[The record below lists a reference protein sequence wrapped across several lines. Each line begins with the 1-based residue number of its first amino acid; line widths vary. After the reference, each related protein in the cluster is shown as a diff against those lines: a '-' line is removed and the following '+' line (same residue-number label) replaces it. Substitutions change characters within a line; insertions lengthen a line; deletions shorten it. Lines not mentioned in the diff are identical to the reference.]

1 MKTFNLNPGEK
12 FGVVLVPNGEI
23 EELLNYPN
31 LPGNKRPLFSLAT
44 DNPDDDFWS
53 GQIAKFKEE
62 SGLLAI
68 EDLSV
73 NGTGSDRDYNDLVLN
88 LSGAT
93 ATVPS
98 LDEVINP
105 ALSWPDNNLGN
116 KLNQYINFSDL
127 TFDSGVF
134 KASDSGELKISYLF
148 DGGGYQGDLA
158 LVNLEGLNAKSHP
171 DFVKQA
177 AERALSNSE
186 LGYVVIKDK
195 EEGALFDKRL
205 GEKSR
210 NAGEYLG
217 EKTFS
222 VNPGDEYGFMLV
234 PNGTV
239 EEVFERPNIGWSKR
253 PVFSM
258 STEAEID
265 TFLPGQFVDLT
276 GEGQVFVFEDVRA
289 DRPNFDGDYNDFVF
303 SVSGLEG
310 SADSVEE
317 YINPLKDWR
326 SDDNGQEFLEI
337 VDELINGS
345 SQAPTITV
353 ELANDTGEDDTDK
366 ITTDPSLTGEV
377 IDDGEVVSFSLSLTG
392 ESESFVDVTAE
403 LESDGSFVLDRSVIE
418 SVLPETLPLGI
429 NTVYLRATDEE
440 GLESEVV
447 EFEFTLEE
455 EESED
460 GLGPEIESMAGI
472 SGLDAYPDAISLPPT
487 GTRELSVK
495 IDGWLDSPELTADI
509 GDISY
514 VVEDGNV
521 LEVSPEGV
529 ITALAGGETNVT
541 VEYGE
546 AEITIPVL
554 VEAPETGPAVVDESG
569 GIVQGS
575 DGSMVMLAPGA
586 LTEES
591 LVNLT
596 PLQQEDLSLPV
607 PSGFKFATAFDL
619 EIEDDKL
626 DLPAQLAVP
635 APAEV
640 EAGTEVWFMRKGA
653 LPDETGTWKDIWL
666 QEESGIVDADGFIRT
681 QSPPYPGILRPGE
694 YMVVF
699 DGQPGSMTIA
709 KGKVTQTTNVPL
721 AFFGIIDPDE
731 NIGQLIDPE
740 YFVTA
745 FSVSYDISSVDV
757 IAIPQ
762 VGLPVKTEVGV
773 QRANGIASFEAVLDL
788 PAPEGDPTADPVL
801 QGVELKFS
809 DENGESFAQNN
820 NEPVLFLTA
829 DNALIDSED
838 LATSK
843 GSRFEDLTPLFYVGN
858 EVIEGTVLLDLS
870 EEIDENRATVAVKV
884 PNTVPLGS
892 SRMSLTR
899 SQDVLSEQSG
909 TEPVYVPVEFES
921 NEVRLKNEKE
931 YVFTALASA
940 DSLSVVDATNPEAA
954 VNDTSSEDLLL
965 GRIPVGVDNVTD
977 RPESLAITGDNSRI
991 YVPLKFSGGVAV
1003 VDPIALSQVDN
1014 EPDTPDVAEPIP
1026 LPDGA
1031 PPVDI
1036 ALGLRDELAYIA
1048 DERNPNIYVLDIDPF
1063 SDSYHEVLQTIVLD
1077 TERGDEDLNR
1087 LAISSDGGRLFVTSK
1102 DGYIYAVNIDPLDE
1116 PEESEINSNK
1126 WHEQIGRF
1134 KTEQGAMGVSATN
1147 SAGMM
1152 TFTSGNRSFDFNG
1165 FGVLEVTNDDT
1176 LSFEAEIRYT
1186 ELGLG
1191 LPTDYF
1197 DVNEGYGVTLTKDA
1211 SYAFVAGYN
1220 WRGNINDNEVLD
1232 GGNVGI
1238 IEDPLGENPRM
1249 VAATRPIPGRLT
1261 RDLVLSNDDKYLY
1274 VSNPNLS
1281 GSGDVFVFDVE
1292 EMMKTLEEPEEYVI
1306 DGLDRGVGSPFFDES
1321 TSREV
1326 TQADFASVPIDDIN
1340 PEISIAADYEI
1351 LLEDRPRNQFTF
1363 GVPEDSTRSP
1373 INIGGNP
1380 REIAITGGDRLLE
1393 LSEIDLTDNSTGEGG
1408 GTGEGNGGGQP
1419 DLTPTFEWNFGE
1431 GAEDIQEVNLFV
1443 STFGEGEG
1451 LLPWEELVDL
1461 SDSSVLPGLSEGQKR
1476 ELLTRDWNG
1485 YDDFNPDRILTAT
1498 WKKDE
1503 GKWYWRDRETEI
1515 PAPTSGQANT
1525 NTSFTLPDELSLTA
1539 GQNYHWA
1546 VQAVTATGDKEVDV
1560 NQFRTKQPAVTTPFS
1575 SVTVFTHGFE
1585 VREQPQPPHYAK
1597 AFAVAA
1603 SGAEELG
1610 APGVVLRYNGKT
1622 GEWEGVDELGRLKPG
1637 VTASDA
1643 IGKPLVLM
1651 VDWAKHGESVIPDS
1665 GFTEGAADAVVA
1677 DLAKLDKDLDGQLFS
1692 SPMHFMAHSR
1702 GTIVTSEMI
1711 QRLGTYFED
1720 KVGKKSTSEND
1731 LHVTY
1736 IDAHDFKQKLPTGR
1750 FDTFYEP
1757 SVQVWDNVNF
1767 ADNYFQEVPKPDDW
1781 LALATPIG
1789 RNIPYPA
1796 PAPADPPINPPEWS
1810 GEPDISIRLGAL
1822 PGSEDANANPRQVG
1836 ANPSATGDYSQNFA
1850 GLTKDVLLG
1859 DGPHGRINWW
1869 YDGTID
1875 LSNLNRP
1882 GTQDEPGIYRRLSDG
1897 HYDLLFDR
1905 AFYDKYKVLNP
1916 WYQPDHTKANF
1927 EFADENAPKEG
1938 IGTGW
1943 FYSVLGGG
1951 KDLRP
1956 STSTPRVGVDFDN
1969 TFAERMRG
1977 DGPVAS
1983 VFNGNFD
1990 AVTKPTDRFAPY
2002 PPTVRGPRWRYEM
2015 PGWSFHNGKDGAV
2028 NSYESLYLENVDT
2041 TGDEAN
2047 RNYALSMG
2055 KSKFPGAFGAPV
2067 RLAPLTEITHN
2078 RMYVP
2083 DWAETLTFDVQ
2094 VNEGSDDD
2102 AIAAYMQQEGSWL
2115 KLGEFELREA
2125 MDEFETLLFDV
2136 PGSLRGETSQLRFVL
2151 LDKGGN
2157 GLDAELLL
2165 DDVFFTDEVE
2175 TVALDLIT
2183 GDGTS
2188 GEGVQA
2194 MSASSGNNI
2203 GLNNELF
2210 ELTWQAPDKGKKIV
2224 EIRFDGF
2231 FERFLKI
2238 DYSGYQDIGRRAD
2251 VYQFKLKAGGP
2262 DLTFKITPLE
2272 INKDT
2277 YFTQD
2282 GARVKFT
2289 DLDRDRLYGAR
2300 FLTTEYAYNPDTR
2313 RTIKDTKSYFRYRWI
2328 NVVDPEATMGRS
2340 VELPPGVDDTA
2351 VFHRTLADGQRGF
2364 VRDKKVDFVLPKG
2377 FETKFV
2383 KRNQSN
2389 SEFTYSDPQKVPG
2402 RRNRGFVTWQFDPVD
2417 ANNQVK
2423 CYETKKPVLNDE
2435 NVPVAIECKTD
2446 LVDIVA
2452 DGNNVGV
2459 LEARGTATEPVEIK
2473 LDLDGFQKEFR
2484 RIIDTGE
2491 VIEIFD
2497 DESKEKQLF
2506 STQKGQPISIKGEL
2520 DAPRSKEFL
2529 EKGGLIQDSNPDR
2542 KLIYYVF
2549 PLEKAEDYPTKMPEL
2564 RPVSSDFFKYFAD
2577 FLPEKKKQAQTNNT
2591 LDTFYED
2598 LSNYVENQSEML
2610 LAAVQKD
2617 FEPLEGVYKVTGDK
2631 PTNANETKLSWVNVL
2646 NDGGVAI
2653 DGKSTLNF
2661 GDQWLKPIL
2670 IDEKITKVSKEWAMA
2685 QSLYM
2690 PDYNGLLPDG
2700 SSVRVNIPTHFNWES
2715 SDEFARFV
2723 STTVSH
2729 ELGHTFGL
2737 IDAYHRN
2744 NIPIFPPGEDMMSA
2758 ANPYVGDLDFDFRN
2772 VNLLQAAVGFHESPY
2787 PDMTQRPF
2795 FRTNN
2800 QDNALLMQ
2808 MKNWK
2813 LPKETLGL
2821 NTSSYDPDYMK

>member
-1 MKTFNLNPGEK
+1 MTNYKEFL
-12 FGVVLVPNGEI
+12 I
-23 EELLNYPN
+23 E
-31 LPGNKRPLFSLAT
+31 
-44 DNPDDDFWS
+44 
-53 GQIAKFKEE
+53 
-62 SGLLAI
+62 
-68 EDLSV
+68 
-73 NGTGSDRDYNDLVLN
+73 
-88 LSGAT
+88 
-93 ATVPS
+93 
-98 LDEVINP
+98 
-105 ALSWPDNNLGN
+105 
-116 KLNQYINFSDL
+116 
-127 TFDSGVF
+127 
-134 KASDSGELKISYLF
+134 ASR
-148 DGGGYQGDLA
+148 
-158 LVNLEGLNAKSHP
+158 
-171 DFVKQA
+171 
-177 AERALSNSE
+177 RALTNSE
-186 LGYVVIKDK
+186 LGYVVISDR
-195 EEGALFDKRL
+195 EEAALYQENPGQKN
-205 GEKSR
+205 R
-210 NAGEYLG
+210 NGGDYLG
-217 EKTFS
+217 LKILEMK
-222 VNPGDEYGFMLV
+222 PGDKVGFLFV
-234 PNGTV
+234 PNSTV
-239 EEVFERPNIGWSKR
+239 EKVFEKPKITGAKR
-253 PVFSM
+253 PLFSLT
-258 STEAEID
+258 TENADDNFPEN
-265 TFLPGQFVDLT
+265 QFVDLT
-276 GEGQVFVFEDVRA
+276 GDGEVFAFENSSNGQKDYQDIVFYAGR
-289 DRPNFDGDYNDFVF
+289 
-303 SVSGLEG
+303 LEG
-310 SADSVEE
+310 KKPLYDDLINPKQDWFEEETEFVKVVDSV
-317 YINPLKDWR
+317 INEDR
-326 SDDNGQEFLEI
+326 D
-337 VDELINGS
+337 
-345 SQAPTITV
+345 APEITV
-353 ELANDTGEDDTDK
+353 ELANDTGEDETDK
-366 ITTDPSLTGEV
+366 ITTDPSLTGTV
-377 IDDGEVVSFSLSLTG
+377 IDESEISSFELSFTG
-392 ESESFVDVTAE
+392 ESDSFVEVTAE
-403 LESDGSFVLDRSVIE
+403 LETDGNFVLNREILE
-418 SVLPETLPLGI
+418 EVLGETLPLGV
-429 NTVYLRATDEE
+429 NTIYLRATDEK
-440 GLESEVV
+440 GWESA
-447 EFEFTLEE
+447 
-455 EESED
+455 ES
-460 GLGPEIESMAGI
+460 S
-472 SGLDAYPDAISLPPT
+472 
-487 GTRELSVK
+487 
-495 IDGWLDSPELTADI
+495 
-509 GDISY
+509 
-514 VVEDGNV
+514 
-521 LEVSPEGV
+521 
-529 ITALAGGETNVT
+529 
-541 VEYGE
+541 
-546 AEITIPVL
+546 
-554 VEAPETGPAVVDESG
+554 
-569 GIVQGS
+569 
-575 DGSMVMLAPGA
+575 
-586 LTEES
+586 
-591 LVNLT
+591 VNLT
-596 PLQQEDLSLPV
+596 PLQQQDLSLPV
-607 PSGFKFATAFDL
+607 PEGFDFATAFNL

-626 DLPAQLAVP
+626 DIAVQLAIP
-635 APAEV
+635 APTDV
-640 EAGTEVWFMRKGA
+640 EAGTEVWFLRKGA
-653 LPDETGTWKDIWL
+653 LPDETGTWNPIWL

-681 QSPPYPGILRPGE
+681 NSPPYPGIVRPGE

-699 DGQPGSMTIA
+699 DGQPGSMTIV

-721 AFFGIIDPDE
+721 AFFGIIDPRGD
-731 NIGQLIDPE
+731 IGQLIDPDS
-740 YFVTA
+740 FVTA
-745 FSVSYDISSVDV
+745 FSVTYDISSVDV
-757 IAIPQ
+757 IAIPE
-762 VGLPVKTEVGV
+762 VGLPVRTEVGV
-773 QRANGIASFEAVLDL
+773 QRAEGVASFEAVLDL
-788 PAPEGDPTADPVL
+788 PAPESDPTQEPVL

-809 DENGESFAQNN
+809 DDNGEPFAEND

-829 DNALIDSED
+829 DNALIDSAN
-838 LATSK
+838 LTTSK
-843 GSRFEDLTPLFYVGN
+843 GSQFEDLIPKFYVRN
-858 EVIEGTVLLDLS
+858 EVYEGTVLGDLS
-870 EEIDENRATVAVKV
+870 SEVSENRVTVAVKV
-884 PNTVPLGS
+884 PKTVPLGS
-892 SRMSLTR
+892 SRIGLSR
-899 SQDVLSEQSG
+899 EQDLLEEQSG
-909 TEPVYVPVEFES
+909 TEPVYVEVEFES
-921 NEVRLKNEKE
+921 NKVRLENEKE
-931 YVFTALASA
+931 YVFTALAGA
-940 DSLSVVDATNPEAA
+940 DSLSVVDATNPEAV
-954 VNDTSSEDLLL
+954 VNDTNSSDLLL
-965 GRIPVGVDNVTD
+965 GKIPVGVDGVTD
-977 RPESLAITGDNSRI
+977 RPESLAIAGDNSRI

-1003 VDPIALSQVDN
+1003 VDPMVLSQVDS

-1031 PPVDI
+1031 RPQDI
-1036 ALGLRDELAYIA
+1036 ALGLRDELAYLA
-1048 DERNPNIYVLDIDPF
+1048 DENKPLVYVLDLDPF
-1063 SDSYHEVLQTIVLD
+1063 SDTYHEVLQSIVLD
-1077 TERGDEDLNR
+1077 TENNAGLNR
-1087 LAISSDGGRLFVTSK
+1087 LGISSDGRRLFATGK
-1102 DGYIYAVNIDPLDE
+1102 DGYIYAANIDPLDK
-1116 PEESEINSNK
+1116 PEDGVINLNK

-1152 TFTSGNRSFDFNG
+1152 TFTSGNRDYDFNG

-1281 GSGDVFVFDVE
+1281 ASGDVFVFDVE
-1292 EMMKTLEEPEEYVI
+1292 EMVETLENPADYVI

-1321 TSREV
+1321 TSRVV
-1326 TQADFASVPIDDIN
+1326 TEADFASVPIDDIN

-1351 LLEDRPRNQFTF
+1351 VLEDRVRNQFTF
-1363 GVPEDSTRSP
+1363 GVPSGSTRGP
-1373 INIGGNP
+1373 VNIGGNP
-1380 REIAITGGDRLLE
+1380 RGIAITGGDRLLE
-1393 LSEIDLTDNSTGEGG
+1393 LEEVDLTDSDAGG
-1408 GTGEGNGGGQP
+1408 GNSAEQP

-1431 GAEDIQEVNLFV
+1431 GAEDIREVNLFV
-1443 STFGEGEG
+1443 STFGDGEG
-1451 LLPWEELVDL
+1451 LLPWDKLVDL
-1461 SDSSVLPGLSEGQKR
+1461 SDSSILSGLNERQKR
-1476 ELLTRDWNG
+1476 DLLTRDWNG
-1485 YDDFNPDRILTAT
+1485 YDDFNPHRILTAT

-1515 PAPTSGQANT
+1515 PAPTNGQLNT

-1546 VQAVTATGDKEVDV
+1546 VQAVTATGDKETDV

-1585 VREQPQPPHYAK
+1585 VREQLQPPHYAK

-1603 SGAEELG
+1603 SGAENPGEPG
-1610 APGVVLRYNGKT
+1610 AVLRYNGKT

-1643 IGKPLVLM
+1643 LGKPLVLM

-1677 DLAKLDKDLDGQLFS
+1677 DLAKLDKDLDGKLFS

-1720 KVGKKSTSEND
+1720 KVGKKSTSQND

-1750 FDTFYEP
+1750 YDTFYEP

-1810 GEPDISIRLGAL
+1810 GEPDVSIRLGAL
-1822 PGSEDANANPRQVG
+1822 PGSEDANANPRKVG

-1850 GLTKDVLLG
+1850 GLTKDLLLG
-1859 DGPHGRINWW
+1859 DGPHGRVNWW

-1875 LSNLNRP
+1875 LSNLNPP

-1905 AFYDKYKVLNP
+1905 AFYDKYKVVNP

-1927 EFADENAPKEG
+1927 EFADEKAPKEG

-1951 KDLRP
+1951 KELRP

-1990 AVTKPTDRFAPY
+1990 AATSPTDRFAPY

-2055 KSKFPGAFGAPV
+2055 KSKFPGVFGAPP
-2067 RLAPLTEITHN
+2067 RLEPLTEITHN

-2094 VNEGSDDD
+2094 VTEGSDDD

-2136 PGSLRGETSQLRFVL
+2136 PGSLRGETSQLRFEI
-2151 LDKGGN
+2151 LDKDGN

-2183 GDGTS
+2183 GDGTNGGS
-2188 GEGVQA
+2188 VQA
-2194 MSASSGNNI
+2194 MSANASSG
-2203 GLNNELF
+2203 GLDENLNLSWEAPTAGSKIIEIELDGK
-2210 ELTWQAPDKGKKIV
+2210 PD
-2224 EIRFDGF
+2224 
-2231 FERFLKI
+2231 RFLEI
-2238 DYSGYQDIGRRAD
+2238 DYSGYEDLAPAKY
-2251 VYQFKLKAGGP
+2251 VYRFKLEAGQNSP
-2262 DLTFKITPLE
+2262 LLTFRTTP
-2272 INKDT
+2272 IPIQNM
-2277 YFTQD
+2277 YFDKEGQD
-2282 GARVKFT
+2282 ARVRFK
-2289 DLDRDRLYGAR
+2289 DLDRDRLYGSR
-2300 FLTTEYAYNPDTR
+2300 FLVTEASYNQNNEPV
-2313 RTIKDTKSYFRYRWI
+2313 KDSTSYLSYRWI
-2328 NVVDPEATMGRS
+2328 NAVDPEATMGRS
-2340 VELPPGVDDTA
+2340 VDLPDGVDDTG
-2351 VFHRTLADGQRGF
+2351 VFHRTLADGPGGF
-2364 VRDKKVDFVLPKG
+2364 VRSKNIDLRLPG
-2377 FETKFV
+2377 AFQTTFESQ
-2383 KRNQSN
+2383 NQQNNEFQYSN
-2389 SEFTYSDPQKVPG
+2389 PA
-2402 RRNRGFVTWQFDPVD
+2402 RNRGGKVTWQFDPVD

-2452 DGNNVGV
+2452 DGNNVGTLQV
-2459 LEARGTATEPVEIK
+2459 RGTATEPVEIK
-2473 LDLDGFQKEFR
+2473 LDLDGFQNELR
-2484 RIIDTGE
+2484 RIIDTSE

-2497 DESKEKQLF
+2497 DELKEKQLF
-2506 STQKGQPISIKGEL
+2506 STQDNQPISIKGEL
-2520 DAPRSKEFL
+2520 DPVRSKEFL
-2529 EKGGLIQDSNPDR
+2529 EKGGLIQDSDPDR

-2577 FLPEKKKQAQTNNT
+2577 FLPEKKKEAQTNNT
-2591 LDTFYED
+2591 LDKFYDD
-2598 LSNYVENQSEML
+2598 LYNYVENQSEML

-2617 FEPLEGVYKVTGDK
+2617 FEPLEGLYKVTGDK
-2631 PTNANETKLSWVNVL
+2631 RTNVTETKLSWVNVL
-2646 NDGGVAI
+2646 NDKGVAI

-2661 GDQWLKPIL
+2661 GDRWLKPIL

-2715 SDEFARFV
+2715 SDEFARFL

-2737 IDAYHRN
+2737 IDAYHQN